1 MNHSELSQRLLD
13 EIHAA
18 EGVTSM
24 IYKDFDTDTV
34 PFSFAPDYLMQAGG
48 MAHIPILLATLMR
61 IEEGKM
67 SLDDCV
73 LVPDLW
79 IAPEPC
85 AFERGKMS
93 YSVDELLA
101 WMIAGN
107 ENTAANVLIEIMGF
121 SYINGCCRRFGMN
134 GTAVES
140 YVGTTKIPGDKRKN
154 ITCAQ
159 DMLLF
164 FENLYR
170 NRGLSRPMCEYAGR
184 LFLRQRSHNG
194 FTRYICDD
202 IHTGRK
208 EGEGPEVSHEAG
220 IFYLRYVDYF
230 LAVFTTDVN
239 ATTRSRLESWRMRG
253 RIANLIYNYYLERE
267 DEIRRLP
274 YRR

>member
-1 MNHSELSQRLLD
+1 MTHSELAQRLLD
-13 EIHAA
+13 ELHGA
-18 EGVTSM
+18 EGVVSVM
-24 IYKDFDTDTV
+24 YKDFDTDAV

-61 IEEGKM
+61 IEEGRM

-73 LVPDLW
+73 IVPDLW
-79 IAPEPC
+79 ISPEPC
-85 AFERGKMS
+85 AFERGTMS

-107 ENTAANVLIEIMGF
+107 EDTAANVLIELMGF
-121 SYINGCCRRFGMN
+121 SYINGCCRKFGMN
-134 GTAVES
+134 GTTVES

-159 DMLLF
+159 DMLTF
-164 FENLYR
+164 FENIYR
-170 NRGLSRPMCEYAGR
+170 HRGLSRQLCEYAGR
-184 LFLRQRSHNG
+184 LFLRQRSNDG

-202 IHTGRK
+202 IYIGRK
-208 EGEGPEVSHEAG
+208 AGETATVSHEAG

-239 ATTRSRLESWRMRG
+239 ATPRSRLEQHRLRG

-267 DEIRRLP
+267 DHMS
-274 YRR
+274 